1 LSVTTILRRSR
12 WTGTLV
18 AGFIA
23 LSVAILAALLLPE
36 RADAQEQATPK
47 TTAKL
52 VEHGDSLWTI
62 AQAQLDSD
70 ATPQQV
76 AEEVERLYALNRDR
90 LLDNPDLLLVGQE
103 LFVDPAL
110 GEEQPRPNGEE
121 PATTTSKAAE
131 HVAEEPVVESVSALV
146 TESMIEPATAEEE
159 PAAEEGPSIE
169 EGSSISRP
177 EGVGGIAVDRKVLGL
192 GILSLTALIA
202 ILIVVWRIL
211 IYRRPSSGSSLDYSQ
226 GYHRY
231 GENYAGYYDNYAA
244 WPRHQVHQEQKEEEE
259 QVTEIEIFETGEAET
274 NPEMPAAAGAA
285 GTGQTDSPQHRLGPE
300 FDRQNPNVLDERSM
314 LEGDLDSYWDRVSDP
329 GKSRWMMTVQPATPG
344 WEASGSFWVKYPHPL
359 IILKIEA
366 RLKAAGYTCYGE
378 ALSKEEVSVNDAP
391 SSMIYC
397 PKEDDDVV
405 PEVERLHSAAG
416 DIPIVVLGSRLGS
429 QLAQR
434 ILLAGAAYIVDL
446 ERHPEQ
452 GAGFLTAAFEDE
464 TAIPRDFFE
473 TMLAKAIS
481 RTGPIVLTPEQR
493 RFLELVVEAPVVAD
507 NIMVPKELLRAFLVK
522 VEGRLEEEPLSS
534 MGGRAPVA

>member
-1 LSVTTILRRSR
+1 M
-12 WTGTLV
+12 LV

-23 LSVAILAALLLPE
+23 LSVAILAVLLLPGRAEAQE
-36 RADAQEQATPK
+36 RADNAK
-47 TTAKL
+47 TIT
-52 VEHGDSLWTI
+52 VESGDYLWTI
-62 AQAQLDSD
+62 AQAQLSSD
-70 ATPQQV
+70 AAPQQV
-76 AEEVERLYALNRDR
+76 AEEVERIYWLNQDQ
-90 LLDNPDLLLVGQE
+90 LGDNPNFLLVGQE
-103 LFVDPAL
+103 LLVSPMV
-110 GEEQPRPNGEE
+110 GEE
-121 PATTTSKAAE
+121 PRAGEPAVSEEGSATAS
-131 HVAEEPVVESVSALV
+131 AEEPAFEQQPAVEGSAADNEQPATGATGKEARPAATPAEEVWPFSEPEDVVEGGGS
-146 TESMIEPATAEEE
+146 EERR
-159 PAAEEGPSIE
+159 I
-169 EGSSISRP
+169 
-177 EGVGGIAVDRKVLGL
+177 LGL
-192 GILSLTALIA
+192 GILLLTVLIA
-202 ILIVVWRIL
+202 ALMAWRL
-211 IYRRPSSGSSLDYSQ
+211 PLNRSRPGSYPYLLEDY
-226 GYHRY
+226 YRY
-231 GENYAGYYDNYAA
+231 GENYDVGYYDNYAA
-244 WPRHQVHQEQKEEEE
+244 RSHDQEQKEEEE
-259 QVTEIEIFETGEAET
+259 RVTAIEVSETEKAET
-274 NPEMPAAAGAA
+274 TPEMPAASA
-285 GTGQTDSPQHRLGPE
+285 GTGQADSGQHRLRPAFEGRIPGL
-300 FDRQNPNVLDERSM
+300 LDERPL
-314 LEGDLDSYWDRVSDP
+314 LEDDVDSDRDPERDP
-329 GKSRWMMTVQPATPG
+329 GKSRLMMTVQPPTPG

-359 IILKIEA
+359 MILKIEA

-416 DIPIVVLGSRLGS
+416 DIPIVVLGSCLGS

-464 TAIPRDFFE
+464 TAIPRDFLE